1 MSIFILEIVWQD
13 RFVASVR
20 LDENNMKM
28 IKIINEQRD

>member
-1 MSIFILEIVWQD
+1 MSIFILEIVWRD

-28 IKIINEQRD
+28 IKIISEQRD